1 MPEGDHAQ
9 EAGRPLYHRVL
20 LKLSGDAFA
29 PIDTGYGISTTSTG
43 LLAREL
49 ADVVDLGVQCAV
61 VVGGGNIFRGRQAP
75 GIDRSR
81 ADYMGMLAT
90 VMNALA
96 LQDALE
102 KIHVPT
108 RVQTAIHMA
117 QIAEPYI
124 PLRAIRHLEKGRV
137 VVFAAGIGAP
147 YFSTDTT
154 AAQRALE
161 IGAQAILKGTKV
173 DGIYT
178 ADPHVD
184 PDGAAVRDD
193 RVPRRA
199 PRGVPGHGR
208 HGDQPLHG
216 ERPADHRVRLRVR
229 GEHQP
234 GRVGRTDRH
243 LGPRGRPMTVDSAL
257 KAAVEKMDK
266 AISVLKDELAGVRTG
281 RATPALLQ
289 RVVVDYYGTPVPIQQ
304 LASFSVPE
312 PRTLMISPFD
322 RNAIAAMEKSIMSSD
337 LGITP
342 SNDGTV
348 IRLSFPP
355 LTEERRKELIKLVHH
370 RGEEGRVAVR
380 NIRRHSKEELE
391 KLEREGGISED
402 DLVRSEKELQKLTD
416 KHISDIDDVVAHK
429 DAELKEI

>member
-1 MPEGDHAQ
+1 
-9 EAGRPLYHRVL
+9 
-20 LKLSGDAFA
+20 
-29 PIDTGYGISTTSTG
+29 
-43 LLAREL
+43 
-49 ADVVDLGVQCAV
+49 
-61 VVGGGNIFRGRQAP
+61 
-75 GIDRSR
+75 
-81 ADYMGMLAT
+81 
-90 VMNALA
+90 
-96 LQDALE
+96 
-102 KIHVPT
+102 
-108 RVQTAIHMA
+108 
-117 QIAEPYI
+117 
-124 PLRAIRHLEKGRV
+124 
-137 VVFAAGIGAP
+137 
-147 YFSTDTT
+147 
-154 AAQRALE
+154 
-161 IGAQAILKGTKV
+161 
-173 DGIYT
+173 
-178 ADPHVD
+178 
-184 PDGAAVRDD
+184 
-193 RVPRRA
+193 
-199 PRGVPGHGR
+199 
-208 HGDQPLHG
+208 
-216 ERPADHRVRLRVR
+216 
-229 GEHQP
+229 
-234 GRVGRTDRH
+234 
-243 LGPRGRPMTVDSAL
+243 MTVDSAL
-257 KAAVEKMDK
+257 KAAAEKMDK

-416 KHISDIDDVVAHK
+416 KHIADIDDVVAHK